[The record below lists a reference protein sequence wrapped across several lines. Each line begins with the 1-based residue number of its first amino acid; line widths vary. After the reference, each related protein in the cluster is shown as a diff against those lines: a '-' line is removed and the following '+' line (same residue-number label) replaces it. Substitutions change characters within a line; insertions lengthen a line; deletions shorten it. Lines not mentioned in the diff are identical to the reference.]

1 MQGPGGAI
9 HPTADHAYAGAGAG
23 PADGAEHAH
32 LSQET
37 RIKVEAAKSF
47 IENMY
52 QVKSQSLQE
61 RLHRRKALEQGL
73 QQQAVPEEERRRAIA
88 EHEKRESDFN
98 RLQRKR
104 MTAEDFE
111 PLTIIGRGA
120 FGEVGINVKDPVWI
134 MQYTAT
140 DRCIGS
146 TSAGRRQLSPLSQSD
161 LGMSLKITACIG
173 HIAKALYGAV

>member
-1 MQGPGGAI
+1 MQGPGGAV
-9 HPTADHAYAGAGAG
+9 HPTVDHAYAGAGAG

-120 FGEVGINVKDPVWI
+120 FGEVDINVNDPVWM

-140 DRCIGS
+140 S
-146 TSAGRRQLSPLSQSD
+146 TGRRQLSPLPQSD
-161 LGMSLKITACIG
+161 LGMFFKVTACIG
-173 HIAKALYGAV
+173 HVAKALYGAV